1 VDKVGTASN
10 RESYPKLRAM
20 FTTEWKNGPWGVN
33 YKLRY
38 IGETEETTVATGP
51 REINPVFYND
61 ISGSYSMDNG
71 LFVRLGI
78 DNILDE
84 QPPESLTNQNINFDI
99 STYDPIGRFMYAQ
112 LGWNFGD

>member
-1 VDKVGTASN
+1 MVKRLTIILLLGMAVVALTLGAADGIRSYRSIHQHFSN
-10 RESYPKLRAM
+10 LGSQNAILGA
-20 FTTEWKNGPWGVN
+20 
-33 YKLRY
+33 
-38 IGETEETTVATGP
+38 
-51 REINPVFYND
+51 EIAQHV
-61 ISGSYSMDNG
+61 IEKSIDNG